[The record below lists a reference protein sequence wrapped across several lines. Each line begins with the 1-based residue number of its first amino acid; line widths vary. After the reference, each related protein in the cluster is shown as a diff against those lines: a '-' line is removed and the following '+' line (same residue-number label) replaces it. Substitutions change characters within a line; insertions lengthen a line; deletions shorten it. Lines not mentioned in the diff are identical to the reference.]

1 MDILKKYGSQIA
13 VALVA
18 AGLIC
23 LVLAFFIFP
32 QITSARVWVIG
43 EEIPV
48 AVFPNSRE
56 AANWLLAADIRIFP
70 GDSIFYSGVEIQPSF
85 QIPKEG
91 NLEITYRP
99 VQRIL
104 LNQDGVQ
111 GEFYSSANTLGGA
124 LWEHGIY
131 LKEGDELSLPAD
143 TTLDRS
149 LDVELQTG
157 KTIRIV
163 NGGIETEVY
172 SAASTVEGVLADAG
186 IDLQGMDFTRP
197 SENEPVP
204 ADGRVEIVRV
214 SEETLVETKPI
225 PYTSERV
232 PDPEMVVGERKV
244 LQTGQNGERITSVR
258 VRYENGEEVA
268 RESETEWISKQPIT
282 QKTAYGTQVVIQT
295 SPEGLN
301 YWLTKQVR
309 ITSYRDTGN
318 PTASGIWPYYGVIAV
333 SPEWYSILK
342 GTSIFVPG
350 YGVGTVL
357 DVCPGCSGE
366 PWIDVFIPTED
377 YVPWNSNVIVY
388 FLAPAPANFSGDLP

>member
-1 MDILKKYGSQIA
+1 MDIFKKYGSQIA
-13 VALVA
+13 IALVA

-23 LVLAFFIFP
+23 LVLAFFVFP
-32 QITSARVWVIG
+32 QIDNAYVWVIG

-48 AVFPNSRE
+48 AVFPDSSK

-70 GDSIFYSGVEIQPSF
+70 GDSLYYSGVEIQPSF
-85 QIPKEG
+85 QIAQEG
-91 NLEITYRP
+91 DLEIVYRSG
-99 VQRIL
+99 QKIS
-104 LNQDGVQ
+104 LNKDGVHS
-111 GEFYSSANTLGGA
+111 EFYSSANTIGEA
-124 LWEHGIY
+124 LWERGIY
-131 LKEGDELSLPAD
+131 LKEGDDLSISAN
-143 TTLDRS
+143 TALDRS
-149 LDVELQTG
+149 MEVEIRTG
-157 KTIRIV
+157 KSIRIM
-163 NGGIETEVY
+163 NGSVETEVY
-172 SAASTVEGVLADAG
+172 SAAETVEGVLADAG
-186 IDLQGMDFTRP
+186 IDLQGMDFSRP
-197 SENEPVP
+197 VENAPVP
-204 ADGRVEIVRV
+204 SDGRLEIVRV
-214 SEETLVETKPI
+214 SEETLVETQPI

-232 PDPEMVVGERKV
+232 PDPEMAVGEQKI
-244 LQTGQNGERITSVR
+244 LQTGQNGEKITSVR
-258 VRYENGEEVA
+258 VRYENGEEVE

-282 QKTAYGTQVVIQT
+282 QKTAYGTRVVIQT

-309 ITSYRDTGN
+309 VSSYRDTGN

-342 GTSIFVPG
+342 GTSIYVPG

>member
-1 MDILKKYGSQIA
+1 MDIFKKYGSQIA
-13 VALVA
+13 IALVA

-23 LVLAFFIFP
+23 LVLAFFVFP
-32 QITSARVWVIG
+32 QIDSAYVWVIG

-70 GDSIFYSGVEIQPSF
+70 GDSLFYSGVEIQPSF
-85 QIPKEG
+85 QIAQEG
-91 NLEITYRP
+91 DLEIVYRSG
-99 VQRIL
+99 QKIS
-104 LNQDGVQ
+104 LNKDGVHS
-111 GEFYSSANTLGGA
+111 EFYSSANTIGEA
-124 LWEHGIY
+124 LWERGIY
-131 LKEGDELSLPAD
+131 LKEGDDLSISAN
-143 TTLDRS
+143 TALDRS
-149 LDVELQTG
+149 MEVEIRTG
-157 KTIRIV
+157 KSIRIM
-163 NGGIETEVY
+163 NGSVETEVY
-172 SAASTVEGVLADAG
+172 SAAETVEGVLADAG
-186 IDLQGMDFTRP
+186 IDLQGMDFSRP
-197 SENEPVP
+197 VENAPVP
-204 ADGRVEIVRV
+204 SDGHLEIVRV
-214 SEETLVETKPI
+214 SEETLVETQPI

-232 PDPEMVVGERKV
+232 PDPEMAVGEQKI
-244 LQTGQNGERITSVR
+244 LQTGQNGEKITSVR
-258 VRYENGEEVA
+258 VRYENGEEVE

-342 GTSIFVPG
+342 GTSIYVPG

-377 YVPWNSNVIVY
+377 YVPWSRNETVY
-388 FLAPAPANFSGDLP
+388 FLAPAPDNFNGDLP

>member
-1 MDILKKYGSQIA
+1 MDIFKKYGSQIA
-13 VALVA
+13 IALVA

-32 QITSARVWVIG
+32 QITNAFVWVIG

-99 VQRIL
+99 GQRIL
-104 LNQDGVQ
+104 LNQDGVYD
-111 GEFYSSANTLGGA
+111 EFYSSAQTIGGA
-124 LWEHGIY
+124 LWEQGIY
-131 LKEGDELSLPAD
+131 LKEGDDLSISAD
-143 TTLDRS
+143 TALDRS
-149 LDVELQTG
+149 MEIDISTG

-197 SENEPVP
+197 SENAPVP

-214 SEETLVETKPI
+214 SEETLVETQPI

-232 PDPEMVVGERKV
+232 PDAEMAVGEQKV
-244 LQTGQNGERITSVR
+244 LQTGKNGERITSVR

-268 RESETEWISKQPIT
+268 RESETEWISKQPIS
-282 QKTAYGTQVVIQT
+282 QKTAYGTRVVIQT

-309 ITSYRDTGN
+309 VSSYRDTGN

-342 GTSIFVPG
+342 GTSIYVPG